1 MSELWSLLDL
11 ESRAGFLGTGGA
23 GLREMVEEVD
33 EAMDAVL
40 GDGGLGT
47 PLGVLWPCGRVL
59 AGDWTGLRGGG
70 SLWEVLLEEGRET
83 VTQSGSGLGWKGFE
97 GL

>member
-1 MSELWSLLDL
+1 MGELGSLLDL

-40 GDGGLGT
+40 GDGGFGMA
-47 PLGVLWPCGRVL
+47 LGVL
-59 AGDWTGLRGGG
+59 
-70 SLWEVLLEEGRET
+70 
-83 VTQSGSGLGWKGFE
+83 
-97 GL
+97 